1 MGDALEDNY
10 LTEGQGAS
18 MGVEVE
24 SQPLSRKSS
33 KFQASGDSYEDI
45 EHSIKRARRMW
56 WIATLLFVAMA
67 GVFFVTTYLESS
79 SAVVPYVRAFAEAA
93 MIGALADWFAVV
105 ALFRRPLGLPIP
117 HTGIIPR
124 NKSRIGRSIGAFV
137 QQNFLT
143 PEVLEDEVVN
153 ISGAVARF
161 LQSEQNR
168 NEVIS
173 RIRVLMP
180 RVVEVVN
187 DDDVK
192 AFFSKEIET
201 TIENANVASVI
212 AKILRGLTANQM
224 HESILDETLIQL
236 QAGFRGNQLWFRQQ
250 LREAS
255 PWFIPEFVD
264 RKIYDAI
271 VSKAEKTLSDALAN
285 KDHEFRKRMV
295 QSLFSL
301 IVRLETSD
309 DLQRKVN
316 DAKHLLL
323 KSEVFREY
331 VASLRN
337 NLLEVVQSDVAG
349 RESVIVQAF
358 TRIVQDVMYTLS
370 DSPELQQ
377 KCNRIVRGLLSS
389 LVGNESRFVADLI
402 ARTVEGWDV
411 RTLSD
416 KLEEHV
422 GADLQFIRI
431 NGTVVGG
438 LAGLALYTLSSYLR

>member
-1 MGDALEDNY
+1 
-10 LTEGQGAS
+10 
-18 MGVEVE
+18 
-24 SQPLSRKSS
+24 
-33 KFQASGDSYEDI
+33 
-45 EHSIKRARRMW
+45 
-56 WIATLLFVAMA
+56 
-67 GVFFVTTYLESS
+67 
-79 SAVVPYVRAFAEAA
+79 
-93 MIGALADWFAVV
+93 
-105 ALFRRPLGLPIP
+105 
-117 HTGIIPR
+117 
-124 NKSRIGRSIGAFV
+124 
-137 QQNFLT
+137 
-143 PEVLEDEVVN
+143 
-153 ISGAVARF
+153 
-161 LQSEQNR
+161 
-168 NEVIS
+168 
-173 RIRVLMP
+173 MP

-358 TRIVQDVMYTLS
+358 TRIVQDVMYT
-370 DSPELQQ
+370 
-377 KCNRIVRGLLSS
+377 I
-389 LVGNESRFVADLI
+389 
-402 ARTVEGWDV
+402 
-411 RTLSD
+411 
-416 KLEEHV
+416 
-422 GADLQFIRI
+422 
-431 NGTVVGG
+431 
-438 LAGLALYTLSSYLR
+438 